1 MEILYAG
8 AKLLSSPESR
18 QETAS
23 PISHEK
29 ERERER
35 YRVIQEHEIE
45 GVHITDL
52 WGPESEII

>member
-29 ERERER
+29 EREREK
-35 YRVIQEHEIE
+35 EIP
-45 GVHITDL
+45 GDP
-52 WGPESEII
+52 GARD